1 MKAFG
6 QFVRF
11 IVTGVTSLLV
21 DLGVL
26 HLMLTAGIAQ
36 EIAVAVA
43 FLVGVGVNLVMH
55 KFFTFRDSARLHGYQ
70 VVRYFIVVAI
80 NLAVTE
86 AAVWIATQQLGMS
99 PLAGKLLS
107 LPPVLALGFT
117 LSRTWVFVPRKGSGP
132 T

>member
-1 MKAFG
+1 MKALG

-11 IVTGVTSLLV
+11 ILTGVSSLLV

-26 HLMLTAGIAQ
+26 QIMLGAGIGQ
-36 EIAVAVA
+36 EISVAVA
-43 FLVGVGVNLVMH
+43 FLAGVAVNLVMH
-55 KFFTFRDSARLHGYQ
+55 KFFTFRDSRRLHGYQ

-80 NLAVTE
+80 NLALTE
-86 AAVWIATQQLGMS
+86 AAVWIATGQFGWS

-107 LPPVLALGFT
+107 LAPVLAVGFT
-117 LSRTWVFVPRKGSGP
+117 LSRNWVFVPRKAASP